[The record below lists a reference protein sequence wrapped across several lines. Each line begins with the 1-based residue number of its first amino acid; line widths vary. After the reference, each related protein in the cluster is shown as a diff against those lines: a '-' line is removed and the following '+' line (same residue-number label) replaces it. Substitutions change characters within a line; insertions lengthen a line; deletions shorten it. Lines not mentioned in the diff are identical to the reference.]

1 VVQVTLALDTSGYA
15 LFDAGFAPAVEQMER
30 ATQLAIPTI
39 ALGELLS
46 GFRKGS
52 RMRQNIARLEEFVET
67 FDVQWLEVTPA
78 VAERYAQ
85 IHDHLRRRG
94 KPLPTN
100 DLWIAACCLAADA
113 ALLTSDPH
121 FQRVEHLRIV
131 QLEYPPPH
139 R

>member
-1 VVQVTLALDTSGYA
+1 MVRVILALDTSGYA

-30 ATQLAIPTI
+30 ATRLAIPTI

-52 RMRQNIARLEEFVET
+52 RMRRNVARLEQFVET
-67 FDVQWLEVTPA
+67 FDVEWLEVTQA
-78 VAERYAQ
+78 VAERYAR
-85 IHDHLRRRG
+85 IHDQLRRRG
-94 KPLPTN
+94 TPIPTN

-121 FQRVEHLRIV
+121 FQRVEDLRTV
-131 QLEYPPPH
+131 QLEYPPA
-139 R
+139 RR

>member
-1 VVQVTLALDTSGYA
+1 VDQVTLALDTSGYV

-30 ATQLAIPTI
+30 ATRLAIPTI

-52 RMRQNIARLEEFVET
+52 RGRSNVTRLEQFVET
-67 FDVQWLEVTPA
+67 FDVEWLEVTRT

-85 IHDHLRRRG
+85 IHDRLRLRG
-94 KPLPTN
+94 TPIPTN

-121 FQRVEHLRIV
+121 FQRVEDLRTV
-131 QLEYPPPH
+131 QLDYPPAH